1 LSSPTWKNPIINFID
16 ENCIIFEDAEEN
28 SLEYTSVHNR
38 FKKLIDTQL
47 EGFIQDL
54 GISQQNFVMACSKA
68 ASKVHKNLLV
78 QLLSVDDFLLFKQ
91 MMVGRN
97 VAMNMEAINAMKKQ
111 GKNVDKIER
120 KVAKHAVN
128 RV

>member
-1 LSSPTWKNPIINFID
+1 M
-16 ENCIIFEDAEEN
+16 FEDAEEN

-38 FKKLIDTQL
+38 FKKLVDSQL

-54 GISQQNFVMACSKA
+54 GISQQDFVTACSKA
-68 ASKVHKNLLV
+68 ASKVHKNLLL

-97 VAMNMEAINAMKKQ
+97 VQMNMEAIHEMKKQ
-111 GKNVDKIER
+111 GKKVDKIER
-120 KVAKHAVN
+120 KVAKHTVN
-128 RV
+128 